1 MGLDAAG
8 LPSFGNIQAQ
18 SPTVAKVLLH
28 QQGITAQK
36 IKKIQRT
43 WSERFNRNINPE
55 DITLF
60 SRQMAT
66 LLNAQIPLIQAFN
79 TLKNGQKNPKIQALL
94 DTIKQD
100 VQTGITFADAL
111 RKHPHFFNPLFCN
124 LVDAGEQSGALALL
138 LMKLARY
145 QEHVAAIRKKIRATL
160 TYPLAILFLALCVTL
175 GLLLF
180 VVPQFESL
188 FNSFGAELPP
198 FTRVVI
204 RLSNGLKTYWVLG
217 GVLTMTS
224 VYAFRYALC
233 HSTGVAFAMDRFLLA
248 LPWLGHVL
256 EHAVIARLT
265 HTLSITLTAGLPL
278 IDALKAAAGVAG
290 NRVYTQAM
298 VSIRENVTHGLALQ
312 SAMEQSRRFPSMVIQ
327 MVAIG
332 EESGKL
338 EPMLAHIATQYD
350 EALNDATHALSRLA
364 EPLLMAVLGIIVGA
378 LIVAMYL
385 PIFQLGAIV

>member
-1 MGLDAAG
+1 M
-8 LPSFGNIQAQ
+8 
-18 SPTVAKVLLH
+18 LLH
-28 QQGITAQK
+28 KQGITAQK
-36 IKKIQRT
+36 INKIQRP
-43 WSERFNRNINPE
+43 WSERLNRNIHPD

-79 TLKNGQKNPKIQALL
+79 TLKNGQKNPKLQALL

-100 VQTGITFADAL
+100 VQTGVTFADAL
-111 RKHPHFFNPLFCN
+111 RKHPQFFNPLFCN

-180 VVPQFESL
+180 VVPQFEAL

-204 RLSNGLKTYWVLG
+204 RISNGLKTYWVLG
-217 GVLTMTS
+217 GGLTMAS
-224 VYAFRYALC
+224 VYAFRYAK
-233 HSTGVAFAMDRFLLA
+233 SNSIRVAYAVDRFLLS

-278 IDALKAAAGVAG
+278 IDALKAAAGVTG

-298 VSIRENVTHGLALQ
+298 VSIRENVTHGLPLQ
-312 SAMEQSRRFPSMVIQ
+312 TAMEQSRRFPSMVIQ

-350 EALNDATHALSRLA
+350 EALNDAAHALSRLV
-364 EPLLMAVLGIIVGA
+364 EPLLMAVLGVIVGA